1 MILKKLLFNK
11 IIKNLIVIKLK
22 FNKILKMLPIKMN
35 LMINFPM
42 IFYYKIKCKM
52 KITNINFNKKIN

>member
-35 LMINFPM
+35 LIINFPM
-42 IFYYKIKCKM
+42 ILYYKIKYKM
-52 KITNINFNKKIN
+52 KITNNNFNKKIN